1 MNLKVAMTIQ
11 TESILLLAIL
21 TITTSSLGIFV
32 FAQAPTG
39 VIVNDSSSV
48 QMSNNSVTSNLKNLM
63 ANASGIIT
71 SAQNDSNNTWI
82 TWGKWALVSNP
93 PEALQN
99 DSTPLRFN
107 ATLKLVKSDNT
118 ERHNHEIHDFKLTDS
133 SVTRNGESTT
143 LILNGTAAISNY
155 NKQSVQVPVS
165 IKIIETGQQTV
176 LNNTERES
184 INPSLSPKGGTIRL
198 LIDDKNFHSHFGDNP
213 IYGIVDKPKAP

>member
-1 MNLKVAMTIQ
+1 
-11 TESILLLAIL
+11 
-21 TITTSSLGIFV
+21 
-32 FAQAPTG
+32 
-39 VIVNDSSSV
+39 
-48 QMSNNSVTSNLKNLM
+48 MSNNSVTSNLKNLM

-165 IKIIETGQQTV
+165 IKIIETGQQTA
-176 LNNTERES
+176 LNKYRTRIHKPLLVTQRRNNK
-184 INPSLSPKGGTIRL
+184 I

-213 IYGIVDKPKAP
+213 IYGIVDKPKVPY